1 MSIIGRNIKK
11 IRVLKN
17 LNQQAMGD
25 LFGISRGSIGSY
37 EEGRAEPKLETIVN
51 IANHFDLSLDM
62 ILTKELTVNDLS
74 HFANKIS
81 TITPIETLLAKKPKE
96 NSATKLFLEQRVDI
110 LEEKISKLEKMIS
123 ELTKLK

>member
-1 MSIIGRNIKK
+1 MSIIGKNIKK

-25 LFGISRGSIGSY
+25 LFGIGRGSIGSY

-62 ILTKELTVNDLS
+62 LLTKELTVNDLS

-81 TITPIETLLAKKPKE
+81 NITSIDTFLTQKTEKD
-96 NSATKLFLEQRVDI
+96 SSTKLFLEQRVDI
-110 LEEKISKLEKMIS
+110 LEEKISKLEKIIAS
-123 ELTKLK
+123 FTKEK